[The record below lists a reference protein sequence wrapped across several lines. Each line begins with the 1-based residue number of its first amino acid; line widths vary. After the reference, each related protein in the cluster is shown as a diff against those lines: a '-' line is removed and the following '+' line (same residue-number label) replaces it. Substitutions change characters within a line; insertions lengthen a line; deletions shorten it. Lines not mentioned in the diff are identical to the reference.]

1 MSTPSPADTGLSRAQ
16 VMNLPNQ
23 LTGVRLVLS
32 LVLIGLI
39 HFEWYWASF
48 AVFLVAASTDWLDGY
63 LARKYG
69 LVTMLGRILDP
80 FVDKIIMCGTFISLA
95 AKPGSQVEAWMAVV
109 IMGREMLV
117 TALRSFLEQQ
127 GADFSASLA
136 GKLKMVIQCVAAAL
150 SLFWLAKEQ
159 AADDIYR
166 QALVASVWASL
177 VITIYSGAGYVRK
190 AIGLLKGQT

>member
-1 MSTPSPADTGLSRAQ
+1 MTASEVKAAVLGSSK

-23 LTGVRLVLS
+23 LTSVRLALS

-39 HFEWYWASF
+39 HFDWYWASF
-48 AVFLVAASTDWLDGY
+48 WVFLVAATTDWLDGY
-63 LARKYG
+63 LARKYN

-95 AKPGSQVEAWMAVV
+95 AKPGSGVEAWLAVV

-150 SLFWLAKEQ
+150 SLFCLARKETSGIFWLA
-159 AADDIYR
+159 
-166 QALVASVWASL
+166 LVVSVWASL
-177 VITIYSGAGYVRK
+177 AITIYSGAGYVRK
-190 AIGLLKGQT
+190 AIGLLKGSS